1 MRRVGGELIVSAS
14 LGCVACDGTRHAP
27 CAAIITTISYNT
39 QTALLLFINHYSLYI
54 YYILFYCFR
63 YVALKI

>member
-39 QTALLLFINHYSLYI
+39 QTALLLFINHYPLYI
-54 YYILFYCFR
+54 YFNSYFIVLGM
-63 YVALKI
+63 

>member
-39 QTALLLFINHYSLYI
+39 QTALLLFINHYFLDTKF
-54 YYILFYCFR
+54 LFYCFR
-63 YVALKI
+63 YVALKN

>member
-39 QTALLLFINHYSLYI
+39 QTALLLFINHYSLYTL
-54 YYILFYCFR
+54 ILIYCFR